1 MNIQC
6 LPRSSSIYRGAKRTT
21 SLSRKNMLMTDSPSM
36 FCYLNISTI
45 NIPTLGS
52 VPIAISNG
60 SMQSL
65 SPTIIWISFMQT
77 IFRWNSCITSSSLPS
92 GKYSFNFL
100 YCFSLFLLKWAISFL
115 THFKSKLRWAGILF
129 PTISFLTF
137 TGGVAM
143 MICLVSLHGRG
154 LVKVRCLNLLLEKTF
169 YANSTP
175 IYTSRKLETVL
186 LFCYGRVY
194 FFGNKQFH

>member
-115 THFKSKLRWAGILF
+115 THFKSKFRWAGILF

-143 MICLVSLHGRG
+143 MICLVSLHRRG